1 MVDTYSLR
9 CCVVVV
15 VAATDAPGVPADEA
29 AAVRAAL
36 AYVLGSFGLVGGCV
50 CAWVLPGE
58 AVKDGLGKDLAL
70 GAVDVRGA
78 QLVLAMLYLSCFC
91 ITHCVFIQ

>member
-1 MVDTYSLR
+1 M
-9 CCVVVV
+9 VV
-15 VAATDAPGVPADEA
+15 VAAPDAPGVPADEA

-36 AYVLGSFGLVGGCV
+36 AYVLGCLGLVGGCV

-58 AVKDGLGKDLAL
+58 AVQDGLGKDLAL

-78 QLVLAMLYLSCFC
+78 QLVLAVLY
-91 ITHCVFIQ
+91 